1 MTVAKNQESERSLED
16 LLETLQPRLRGVLAT
31 FRIPFEDAEDLLQ
44 QSVLTFLMKRD
55 EIKDPSRW
63 LVGTLRNRCLMYW
76 RSRRRRLYE
85 SVDAAILESF
95 AEPEQPAQER
105 FDLVQDLKGVLRKL
119 SPRCR
124 SILRLRYGLGCD
136 PSETA
141 ERMGYRSS
149 GIYKIIERCL
159 AGLTRRLIAVGIVA
173 PGTAA
178 GKPASGRSG

>member
-1 MTVAKNQESERSLED
+1 MTVAKNQERERPLED
-16 LLETLQPRLRGVLAT
+16 LLEELHPRLRGVLAT

-55 EIKDPSRW
+55 EIRDPGRW

-76 RSRRRRLYE
+76 RAHRRRLYE
-85 SVDAAILESF
+85 SVDAAILESV

-105 FDLVQDLKGVLRKL
+105 RALARDLSGVLGQL

-124 SILRLRYGLGCD
+124 SVLKLRYGLGCD
-136 PSETA
+136 PAETA

-149 GIYKIIERCL
+149 GIYKIMERCL
-159 AGLTRRLIAVGIVA
+159 ASLTRRLIAVGIVDRESA
-173 PGTAA
+173 PG
-178 GKPASGRSG
+178 R

>member
-1 MTVAKNQESERSLED
+1 MTIAKKQEREHSLED
-16 LLETLQPRLRGVLAT
+16 LLEELHPRLRGVLAT

-55 EIKDPSRW
+55 EVKDPRHW

-76 RSRRRRLYE
+76 RSHRRRLYE

-95 AEPEQPAQER
+95 AEPEQPAQEQ
-105 FDLVQDLKGVLRKL
+105 FDLAKDLNSVLSKL

-124 SILRLRYGLGCD
+124 SILQLRYGLGCN

-149 GIYKIIERCL
+149 GIYKILERCL
-159 AGLTRRLIAVGIVA
+159 ASLTRRLIAVGIVERKPA
-173 PGTAA
+173 PGE
-178 GKPASGRSG
+178 